1 MGAFYGKKIRDG
13 ENVHLKKVPLYWRK
27 VTEKWLEEHPEG

>member
-1 MGAFYGKKIRDG
+1 MGLLWK
-13 ENVHLKKVPLYWRK
+13 ENQRRKMTLEKVPLYWRK